1 MSKMTKNPLQ
11 TIMINFSHFSSKK
24 KFYRLLLV
32 DALYQKILK
41 SLKNNRYFFQFI
53 RLKLLKKRLNN
64 DHKNDNKTLRNQ
76 NNRNETRPFRL
87 FFIKKFQKIYK
98 ITEINQFYI
107 GTMVE
112 LVLLLVV
119 YLFMLLFIPGV
130 F

>member
-1 MSKMTKNPLQ
+1 M
-11 TIMINFSHFSSKK
+11 
-24 KFYRLLLV
+24 LLIV
-32 DALYQKILK
+32 DALCQKILK